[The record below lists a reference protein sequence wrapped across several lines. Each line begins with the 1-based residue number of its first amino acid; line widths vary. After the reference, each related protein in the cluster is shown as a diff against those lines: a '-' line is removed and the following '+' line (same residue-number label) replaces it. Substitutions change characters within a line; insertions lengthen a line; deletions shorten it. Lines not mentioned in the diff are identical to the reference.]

1 MGEDAPVTYQ
11 SRRAV
16 ADFADLSL
24 RHRLEMAAYR
34 WRRVEP
40 LTWTPLGVPLHEAR
54 IGLVT
59 TAGLHRPGTDQPFE
73 RVRGGDTSFRI
84 IPDDVHLPSLA
95 IGQTSHAFDRQ
106 PVEADRNVALP
117 IDRLRTLV
125 EHGAVGSSAARHLSF
140 NGSITAPGRLVRQV
154 APEAAEV
161 FRQEQV
167 DAVLLVPV

>member
-1 MGEDAPVTYQ
+1 MAE
-11 SRRAV
+11 
-16 ADFADLSL
+16 FAELSL

-40 LTWTPLGVPLHEAR
+40 LTWVPFGVPLREAR

-59 TAGLHRPGTDQPFE
+59 TAGLYRPGMDEPFE
-73 RVRGGDTSFRI
+73 RVRGGDSSFRI
-84 IPDDVHLPSLA
+84 VPDDVNLASLA
-95 IGQTSHAFDRQ
+95 IGQTSDAFDRQ
-106 PVEADRNVALP
+106 PMEADRNAALP
-117 IDRLRTLV
+117 IDRLHALV
-125 EHGAVGSSAARHLSF
+125 ARGEVGSSAARHLSF
-140 NGSITAPGRLVRQV
+140 NGSITAPGRLVRQS